1 MELLGTSILQE
12 GGSNDGGKMITART
26 TSQREEG
33 ITSTALEKMIHR

>member
-12 GGSNDGGKMITART
+12 GGGNDGGRMITART

-33 ITSTALEKMIHR
+33 VASTTLKR